1 MPLKL
6 IIMNNT
12 IKTILLITLFTLL
25 LKGHSV
31 AQGEPVYDH
40 TNYVQLGKALT
51 EAGKQTDKLI
61 KTVEFLKKQK
71 ENIEKVSNV
80 IKQLKAVKELAK
92 NNERLF
98 KVLQND
104 LKAILDSPF
113 IKPKEIER
121 ITHSFN
127 AIIDNAIKDVQF
139 ISEILSSDNL
149 KMTDAERLEMIKAKE
164 TQSNEMVAEINQK
177 TRLYREIISFREMQ
191 DKINNREAKY

>member
-1 MPLKL
+1 
-6 IIMNNT
+6 
-12 IKTILLITLFTLL
+12 
-25 LKGHSV
+25 
-31 AQGEPVYDH
+31 YDH

-61 KTVEFLKKQK
+61 KTVNFLKEQK
-71 ENIEKVSNV
+71 ERIEKVSDV

-98 KVLQND
+98 NVVKDD
-104 LKAILDSPF
+104 LRAILDSPF
-113 IKPKEIER
+113 IKPEEIER

-149 KMTDAERLEMIKAKE
+149 KMTDSERLEMIKAKE

-177 TRLYREIISFREMQ
+177 TRIYREIIAFREMQ

>member
-1 MPLKL
+1 
-6 IIMNNT
+6 MNNT
-12 IKTILLITLFTLL
+12 IKKILLATLFILL
-25 LKGHSV
+25 QNARG
-31 AQGEPVYDH
+31 ACQGEPVYDH

-98 KVLQND
+98 NVVKDD
-104 LKAILDSPF
+104 LRAILDSPY
-113 IKPKEIER
+113 IKPEEIER
-121 ITHSFN
+121 ISNSFN
-127 AIIDNAIKDVQF
+127 AIIDNAVKDVKF

-164 TQSNEMVAEINQK
+164 KQSNEMVAEINQK
-177 TRLYREIISFREMQ
+177 TRLYREIVAFREMQ
-191 DKINNREAKY
+191 DKINNREAKH

>member
-1 MPLKL
+1 MTHYIRKAILFTL
-6 IIMNNT
+6 F
-12 IKTILLITLFTLL
+12 ILLI
-25 LKGHSV
+25 KGHGV
-31 AQGEPVYDH
+31 AQGEPVYD
-40 TNYVQLGKALT
+40 NSNFLQLGKSLT

-98 KVLQND
+98 KVLKDD
-104 LKAILDSPF
+104 LGAILDSPF
-113 IKPKEIER
+113 IKPEEIER
-121 ITHSFN
+121 INNSFN
-127 AIIDNAIKDVQF
+127 AIIDNAIKDVNF

-164 TQSNEMVAEINQK
+164 EQSNEMVSEIDQK
-177 TRLYREIISFREMQ
+177 TKRYRDIISFRKMQ
-191 DKINNREAKY
+191 SIINNREAKH